1 MIIFWRK
8 KVAIKKNVKVEINFP
23 DINGEVL
30 FDTLSDSRLVKAA
43 ISAYAVLVIEKWLN
57 QNTNYA
63 FNRHQLIPENVKEY
77 DELQKYSQFYVNSCS
92 ELLKSDTLLTFNE
105 ALFLLLGLNPFEL
118 IFPPFNKLNLTN
130 YSPPI
135 DFPSSLECAF
145 FPIKHYQIL
154 KRSSFLRHDGRI
166 LSEDL
171 IELAKREGFFNE
183 VALQTLNTEE
193 IDNVKRKPS
202 TINTQNLI
210 TKIAKTII
218 KDYPEIQKQ
227 ILASDINKK
236 LKEEQ
241 SITHLEDSTIER
253 QYLNNFKKLKGIA

>member
-1 MIIFWRK
+1 M
-8 KVAIKKNVKVEINFP
+8 
-23 DINGEVL
+23 
-30 FDTLSDSRLVKAA
+30 
-43 ISAYAVLVIEKWLN
+43 
-57 QNTNYA
+57 
-63 FNRHQLIPENVKEY
+63 
-77 DELQKYSQFYVNSCS
+77 
-92 ELLKSDTLLTFNE
+92 
-105 ALFLLLGLNPFEL
+105 
-118 IFPPFNKLNLTN
+118 
-130 YSPPI
+130 
-135 DFPSSLECAF
+135 
-145 FPIKHYQIL
+145 
-154 KRSSFLRHDGRI
+154 
-166 LSEDL
+166 SEDL

>member
-1 MIIFWRK
+1 M
-8 KVAIKKNVKVEINFP
+8 AIKKDVKVEINFP
-23 DINGEVL
+23 DIKGEVL

-43 ISAYAVLVIEKWLN
+43 ISAYAVLVIEEWLN
-57 QNTNYA
+57 QNTEYV
-63 FNRHQLIPENVKEY
+63 FNRHQLIPENIKAF
-77 DELQKYSQFYVNSCS
+77 DELPKYSQFYVDSCKN
-92 ELLKSDTLLTFNE
+92 LLKPNILLSFNE

-135 DFPSSLECAF
+135 DFPSSLECVF

-183 VALQTLNTEE
+183 VALQTLNTKE
-193 IDNVKRKPS
+193 IDNGKRKAS
-202 TINTQNLI
+202 TIDTQNLI
-210 TKIAKTII
+210 TTIAKTII
-218 KDYPEIQKQ
+218 KNNPEIQKQ
-227 ILASDINKK
+227 ILASDINTK
-236 LKEEQ
+236 LKEEHGV
-241 SITHLEDSTIER
+241 THLKDSTIER
-253 QYLNNFKKLKGIA
+253 QYLNDFKTLKGIT